1 MTATRALLTTLRG
14 AFAEAAAKPAAL
26 LSQVGVMVV
35 NDVVWVIFWLLF
47 FGRVGRIG
55 GWDAERILLLQ
66 AVLATAGGIA
76 LGVFANARRVGTMAV
91 DGDLDAVLSLPVAP
105 LPYLLLRRIEATNLG
120 DFVFGISLFAVAGEP
135 TVTRTLVFGGVVVAA
150 VALITGF
157 LVLTGSLAFFVGR
170 SETGDL
176 GFQALVLLGSYPVDV
191 FAGAAKVVLYGVVPA
206 AFVSSVP
213 ARLVDSFNPAQAAWL
228 AATATAFAFAGWL
241 TFTLG
246 LRRYTS
252 ASLWTRL

>member
-1 MTATRALLTTLRG
+1 
-14 AFAEAAAKPAAL
+14 
-26 LSQVGVMVV
+26 
-35 NDVVWVIFWLLF
+35 
-47 FGRVGRIG
+47 
-55 GWDAERILLLQ
+55 
-66 AVLATAGGIA
+66 
-76 LGVFANARRVGTMAV
+76 
-91 DGDLDAVLSLPVAP
+91 
-105 LPYLLLRRIEATNLG
+105 
-120 DFVFGISLFAVAGEP
+120 
-135 TVTRTLVFGGVVVAA
+135 VVVAA

-170 SETGDL
+170 SETGEL
-176 GFQALVLLGSYPVDV
+176 GFHALVLLGSYPVDV

-213 ARLVDSFNPAQAAWL
+213 ARLVDSFDPAQAAWL
-228 AATATAFAFAGWL
+228 AATSTAFALAGWL